1 MRILF
6 ALIWLVLSFFSTT
19 SLGQIQEI
27 NAGSDLDSLEYYKST
42 SKVVENINTD
52 SIEYAPSISAD
63 GKVMIFESNKTG
75 SYKLYETIRDADR
88 HWGSPIS
95 VDSVNNYGSDND
107 LIGGPNVSFDGNTM
121 YFFSSF
127 SGGVGADDIYYS
139 TREEFG
145 WSSPINIGEPINTRG
160 FDGFPSISSNGKT
173 LYFVRV
179 NNEGPQDEALRDLTE
194 GQTCYSI
201 YKSELNKDGSWS
213 EPTMLPYPINKDCEK
228 APRIMA
234 DNRTL
239 IFSSNRLGGLGKYDL
254 YQSYLDDAGDWTSPV
269 PLEYVNTEHN
279 DQFPCIA
286 AQGDKMYYI
295 HTNDI
300 YEVDIPPKYQQ
311 FRNNVIQGF
320 VKDGKSNEGLASEI
334 IVRDAFTSE
343 EIMFLNSNAKDG
355 KFSLVLAVGGSYN
368 VEFRR
373 EGYTTYAT
381 QYDLTTI
388 DEYREI
394 EYDVVLYESAKLNLN
409 IYDVEIFEPILASV
423 KVKIEG
429 ERSMLMDLE
438 SDAGTGQLEL
448 DLPLGKVYE
457 IIIDKAH
464 FQSEYFVFD
473 ASGLM
478 MYPSFEKDI
487 ELIPEKKE
495 LTINVADLTNNAKV
509 RSRVRIRN
517 RNRDETIIVEGNESV
532 ALRVGDRYEIEATSD
547 QGYAFSTAVLDVTD
561 NGFISEEGETTVEPL
576 IQMNLQPLL
585 VGANLTLKD
594 ILFESN
600 SDQLTENSYDELL
613 RVVGLMYANPTL
625 AVEISAHTDDVG
637 SAPYNKLLSDRRA
650 KSVVEFLRENEIE
663 GARFTPVGY
672 GESQPLVA
680 NDTDEGRAKN
690 RRVVLKILKI

>member
-1 MRILF
+1 MRIFFTLC
-6 ALIWLVLSFFSTT
+6 WLLLSYCTTVQKSYAQEATT
-19 SLGQIQEI
+19 STF
-27 NAGSDLDSLEYYKST
+27 DSLEYYKGT
-42 SKVVENINTD
+42 SKIVENINSEAT
-52 SIEYAPSISAD
+52 EYAPSISAD
-63 GKVMIFESNKTG
+63 GKVMIFESNQSG
-75 SYKLYETIRDADR
+75 SYKLYEALLDEER
-88 HWGSPIS
+88 HWGSPIP
-95 VDSVNNYGSDND
+95 VDSVNNYGADND
-107 LIGGPNVSFDGNTM
+107 LIGGPNISFDGNTM

-127 SGGVGADDIYYS
+127 SGGIGADDIYYS

-145 WSSPINIGEPINTRG
+145 WSSPINIGEPINTPG

-179 NNEGPQDEALRDLTE
+179 NDQGPQDEELREETE

-201 YKSELNKDGSWS
+201 YKSEINKDGEWS
-213 EPTMLPYPINKDCEK
+213 EPSKLPYPINKDCEK

-239 IFSSNRLGGLGKYDL
+239 IFSSNRPGGLGKYDL
-254 YQSYLDDAGDWTSPV
+254 YQSFLDDAGDWTTPV
-269 PLEYVNTEHN
+269 PLAYVNSELN

-295 HTNDI
+295 NNNDI
-300 YEVDIPPKYQQ
+300 YEVDIPPSYQQ
-311 FRNNVIQGF
+311 FRNNVIQGY
-320 VKDGKSNEGLASEI
+320 VKNGQTNEGLASEI

-343 EIMFLNSNAKDG
+343 ELMFLSSNPKDG

-373 EGYTTYAT
+373 AGYTTYAT
-381 QYDLTTI
+381 QYDLTAI

-394 EYDVVLYESAKLNLN
+394 EYNVELFESAKLNLN

-438 SDAGTGQLEL
+438 SDATSGQLEL
-448 DLPLGKVYE
+448 DLPLGNAYE
-457 IIIDKAH
+457 IIIDKEN

-487 ELIPEKKE
+487 ELIPKKKE
-495 LTINVADLTNNAKV
+495 IAINVADLTNNSKV

-517 RNRDETIIVEGNESV
+517 RNRDETIIVEGNETV
-532 ALRVGDRYEIEATSD
+532 GLRVGDRYEIEATSD
-547 QGYAFSTAVLDVTD
+547 QGYAYSTTVLDVT
-561 NGFISEEGETTVEPL
+561 EEGIVNSDGEVEVSAAVD
-576 IQMNLQPLL
+576 MKLQPLL

-600 SDQLTENSYDELL
+600 SDQLSENSYDELL
-613 RVVGLMYANPTL
+613 RVVGLMYANPTM

-637 SAPYNKLLSDRRA
+637 SASYNKLLSERRA
-650 KSVVEFLRENEIE
+650 KSVVEFLQENEIVGE
-663 GARFTPVGY
+663 RFSPVGY
-672 GESQPLVA
+672 GEDQPLVA

>member
-1 MRILF
+1 PMF
-6 ALIWLVLSFFSTT
+6 
-19 SLGQIQEI
+19 
-27 NAGSDLDSLEYYKST
+27 DSLEYYKNT
-42 SKVVENINTD
+42 SKRVDNINTE

-63 GKVMIFESNKTG
+63 GKVMIFESNQTG
-75 SYKLYETIRDADR
+75 SYKLYEALLDQDR
-88 HWGSPIS
+88 HWGSPIP
-95 VDSVNNYGSDND
+95 VDSINNYGSDND
-107 LIGGPNVSFDGNTM
+107 LIGGPNISFDGNTM

-127 SGGVGADDIYYS
+127 SGGIGADDIYYA

-145 WSSPINIGEPINTRG
+145 WSSPINIGEPINTPG

-179 NNEGPQDEALRDLTE
+179 NDEGPEDEELRDLTE
-194 GQTCYSI
+194 GQTCYAI
-201 YKSELNKDGSWS
+201 YKSEINKDGKWS
-213 EPTMLPYPINKDCEK
+213 NPTKLPYPINKDCEK

-254 YQSYLDDAGDWTSPV
+254 YQSFLDDAGDWTTPV
-269 PLEYVNTEHN
+269 PLTYVNTSEN

-300 YEVDIPPKYQQ
+300 YEVDIPPSFQQ
-311 FRNNVIQGF
+311 FRNNVIQGI
-320 VKDGKSNEGLASEI
+320 VKSGKTNEGLATEI

-343 EIMFLNSNAKDG
+343 ELMLLNSNPKDG

-368 VEFRR
+368 VEFRK

-381 QYDLTTI
+381 QYDLTNI

-394 EYDVVLYESAKLNLN
+394 EYDVVLYESAKLQLN
-409 IYDVEIFEPILASV
+409 IYDVEIFEPISALV
-423 KVKIEG
+423 KVKVEG
-429 ERSMLMDLE
+429 ERSVLMDLE
-438 SDAGTGQLEL
+438 SDPATGQLEL
-448 DLPLGKVYE
+448 DLPLGAAYE
-457 IIIDKAH
+457 VFIDKEN
-464 FQSEYFVFD
+464 FESEYFVFD

-487 ELIPEKKE
+487 ELIPKKKE
-495 LTINVADLTNNAKV
+495 ITINVADLTNNSKV

-517 RNRDETIIVEGNESV
+517 RNRDETIIVEGNEAV
-532 ALRVGDRYEIEATSD
+532 GLRVGDRYEIEATSD
-547 QGYAFSTAVLDVTD
+547 QGYAYNTTVLDVTED
-561 NGFISEEGETTVEPL
+561 GIVHEDGKAAGDAVVD
-576 IQMNLQPLL
+576 MKLQPLL

-613 RVVGLMYANPTL
+613 RVVGLMYANSTMV
-625 AVEISAHTDDVG
+625 VEISAHTDDVG
-637 SAPYNKLLSDRRA
+637 SARYNKLLSDRRA
-650 KSVVEFLRENEIE
+650 ISVVEFLRENEIE
-663 GARFTPVGY
+663 GERFTPVGY
-672 GESQPLVA
+672 GESQPLVS
-680 NDTDEGRAKN
+680 NDTDEGRAQN
-690 RRVVLKILKI
+690 RRVILKILKI

>member
-6 ALIWLVLSFFSTT
+6 TLCWISLLCATT
-19 SLGQIQEI
+19 MAIGYAQEATAI
-27 NAGSDLDSLEYYKST
+27 TTFDSLEYYKST
-42 SKVVENINTD
+42 SKIVENINTEAT
-52 SIEYAPSISAD
+52 EYAPSISAD
-63 GKVMIFESNKTG
+63 GKVMIFESNQSG
-75 SYKLYETIRDADR
+75 SYKLYETLLDEER
-88 HWGSPIS
+88 HWGSPIP

-107 LIGGPNVSFDGNTM
+107 LIGGPNISFDGNTM

-145 WSSPINIGEPINTRG
+145 WSSPINIGEPINSPG

-179 NNEGPQDEALRDLTE
+179 NDQGPEDEELRELTE

-201 YKSELNKDGSWS
+201 YKSDKNKDGEWS
-213 EPTMLPYPINKDCEK
+213 KPSMLPYPINKDCEK

-254 YQSYLDDAGDWTSPV
+254 YQSFLDDAGDWINPV
-269 PLEYVNTEHN
+269 PLGYVNSAEN

-295 HTNDI
+295 NTNDI
-300 YEVDIPPKYQQ
+300 YEVDIPPSYQQ
-311 FRNNVIQGF
+311 FRNNVIQGY
-320 VKDGKSNEGLASEI
+320 VKNGKTNDGLATEI

-343 EIMFLNSNAKDG
+343 ELMFLHSNAKDG
-355 KFSLVLAVGGSYN
+355 RFSLVLAVGGSYN

-373 EGYTTYAT
+373 EGFTTYAT
-381 QYDLTTI
+381 QYDLSDV

-394 EYDVVLYESAKLNLN
+394 EYNVTLYESAKLNLN
-409 IYDVEIFEPILASV
+409 IYDIEIFEPILASV

-429 ERSMLMDLE
+429 ERSMLLDLE
-438 SDAGTGQLEL
+438 SDPISGQLEL
-448 DLPLGKVYE
+448 DLPLGNVYE
-457 IIIDKAH
+457 VMIDKEN

-487 ELIPEKKE
+487 ELIPKKKE
-495 LTINVADLTNNAKV
+495 IAINVADLTNNSKV

-517 RNRDETIIVEGNESV
+517 RNRDETIIVEGNETV
-532 ALRVGDRYEIEATSD
+532 GLRVGDRYEIEATSD
-547 QGYAFSTAVLDVTD
+547 QGYAYSTTVLDVTED
-561 NGFISEEGETTVEPL
+561 GIINSEGEAKTTASVD
-576 IQMNLQPLL
+576 MKLQPLL

-600 SDQLTENSYDELL
+600 SDQLTEISYDELL

-637 SAPYNKLLSDRRA
+637 SARYNKLLSERRA
-650 KSVVEFLRENEIE
+650 ESVVEFLEENEIKGE
-663 GARFTPVGY
+663 RFTPVGY
-672 GESQPLVA
+672 GEDQPLVA

-690 RRVVLKILKI
+690 RRVILKILKI

>member
-1 MRILF
+1 MRILLTLF
-6 ALIWLVLSFFSTT
+6 WLTLSYYSTMQM
-19 SLGQIQEI
+19 SHAQETA
-27 NAGSDLDSLEYYKST
+27 NTTFDSLEYYKNT
-42 SKVVENINTD
+42 SKIVENINTEAT
-52 SIEYAPSISAD
+52 EYAPSISAD
-63 GKVMIFESNKTG
+63 GKVMIFESNQSG
-75 SYKLYETIRDADR
+75 SYKLYETLLDEER
-88 HWGSPIS
+88 HWGKPIP
-95 VDSVNNYGSDND
+95 VDSVNNYGNDND
-107 LIGGPNVSFDGNTM
+107 LIGGPNISFDGNTM

-145 WSSPINIGEPINTRG
+145 WSSPINIGEPINTPG

-179 NNEGPQDEALRDLTE
+179 NDQGPQDEELREQTE

-201 YKSELNKDGSWS
+201 YKSERNKDGTWS
-213 EPTMLPYPINKDCEK
+213 KPSMLPYPINKDCEK

-254 YQSYLDDAGDWTSPV
+254 YQSFLDDAGDWTTPV
-269 PLEYVNTEHN
+269 PLAYVNSELN

-295 HTNDI
+295 NNNDI
-300 YEVDIPPKYQQ
+300 YEVDIPPSYQQ

-320 VKDGKSNEGLASEI
+320 VKNGLTNEGLAAEI

-343 EIMFLNSNAKDG
+343 ELMFLNSNAKDG

-394 EYDVVLYESAKLNLN
+394 DYNVTLHQSAKLNLN

-423 KVKIEG
+423 KVKVEG
-429 ERSMLMDLE
+429 ERSMLLDLE
-438 SDAGTGQLEL
+438 SDPISGQLEL
-448 DLPLGKVYE
+448 DLPLGSVYE
-457 IIIDKAH
+457 IIIDKEN

-487 ELIPEKKE
+487 ELIPKKKE
-495 LTINVADLTNNAKV
+495 IAINVADLTNNSKV

-517 RNRDETIIVEGNESV
+517 RNRDETIIVEGNETV
-532 ALRVGDRYEIEATSD
+532 GLRVGDRYEIEATSD
-547 QGYAFSTAVLDVTD
+547 QGYAYSTTVLDVTED
-561 NGFISEEGETTVEPL
+561 GIVNSEGATENTTS
-576 IQMNLQPLL
+576 IDMKLQPLL

-600 SDQLTENSYDELL
+600 SDQLSENSYDELL
-613 RVVGLMYANPTL
+613 RVVGLMYANPTM

-637 SAPYNKLLSDRRA
+637 SASYNRLLSERRA
-650 KSVVEFLRENEIE
+650 KSVVEFLQENEIE
-663 GARFTPVGY
+663 GARFSPVGY
-672 GESQPLVA
+672 GEAQPLVA

>member
-6 ALIWLVLSFFSTT
+6 TLCWISLLCGSTMK
-19 SLGQIQEI
+19 IAYAQETT
-27 NAGSDLDSLEYYKST
+27 ATTTFDSLEYYKST
-42 SKVVENINTD
+42 SKIVENINTEAT
-52 SIEYAPSISAD
+52 EYAPSISAD
-63 GKVMIFESNKTG
+63 GKVMIFESNQSG
-75 SYKLYETIRDADR
+75 SYKLYETLLDEER
-88 HWGSPIS
+88 HWGSPIP

-107 LIGGPNVSFDGNTM
+107 LIGGPNISFDGNTM

-145 WSSPINIGEPINTRG
+145 WSSPINIGEPINTPG

-179 NNEGPQDEALRDLTE
+179 NDQGPEDEELRELTE

-201 YKSELNKDGSWS
+201 YKSEKNKDGEWS
-213 EPTMLPYPINKDCEK
+213 KPSKLPYPINKDCEK

-254 YQSYLDDAGDWTSPV
+254 YQSFLDDAGDWTTPV
-269 PLEYVNTEHN
+269 PLGYVNSAEN

-295 HTNDI
+295 NTNDI
-300 YEVDIPPKYQQ
+300 YEVDIPPSFQQ
-311 FRNNVIQGF
+311 FRNNVIQGY
-320 VKDGKSNEGLASEI
+320 VKNGETNRGLATEI

-343 EIMFLNSNAKDG
+343 ELMFLHSNAKDG
-355 KFSLVLAVGGSYN
+355 RFSLVLAVGGSYN

-373 EGYTTYAT
+373 EGFTTYAT
-381 QYDLTTI
+381 QYDLTDI

-394 EYDVVLYESAKLNLN
+394 EYNVALYESAKLNLN
-409 IYDVEIFEPILASV
+409 IYDIEIFEPIPASV

-429 ERSMLMDLE
+429 ERSMLLDLE
-438 SDAGTGQLEL
+438 SDPVSGQLEL
-448 DLPLGKVYE
+448 DLPLGNVYE
-457 IIIDKAH
+457 VMIDKEN

-487 ELIPEKKE
+487 ELIPKKKE
-495 LTINVADLTNNAKV
+495 IAINVADLTNNSKV

-517 RNRDETIIVEGNESV
+517 RNRDETIIVEGNETV
-532 ALRVGDRYEIEATSD
+532 GLRVGDRYEIEATSD
-547 QGYAFSTAVLDVTD
+547 QGYAYSTTVLDVTED
-561 NGFISEEGETTVEPL
+561 GIVNTEGEGETTAAVD
-576 IQMNLQPLL
+576 MKLQPLL

-637 SAPYNKLLSDRRA
+637 SARYNKLLSERRA
-650 KSVVEFLRENEIE
+650 ESVVEFLEESEIE
-663 GARFTPVGY
+663 GERFTPVGY
-672 GESQPLVA
+672 GEDQPLVA

-690 RRVVLKILKI
+690 RRVILKILKI

>member
-1 MRILF
+1 MRL
-6 ALIWLVLSFFSTT
+6 LHPLQWLTCSFVLMIHAVHGQDVTSTF
-19 SLGQIQEI
+19 
-27 NAGSDLDSLEYYKST
+27 DSLEYYKNT
-42 SKVVENINTD
+42 SKKVGNINTD

-63 GKVMIFESNKTG
+63 GKVMIFESNQTG
-75 SYKLYETIRDADR
+75 SYKLYEALLDQNRN
-88 HWGSPIS
+88 WGSPIP

-107 LIGGPNVSFDGNTM
+107 LIGGPNISFDGNTM

-127 SGGVGADDIYYS
+127 SGGVGADDIYYA

-179 NNEGPQDEALRDLTE
+179 NDDGPEDEELQEQTQ
-194 GQTCYSI
+194 GQTCYAI
-201 YKSELNKDGSWS
+201 YKSERDKEGNWS
-213 EPTMLPYPINKDCEK
+213 NPTKLPYPINKDCEK

-254 YQSYLDDAGDWTSPV
+254 YQSYLDDAGDWTTPV
-269 PLEYVNTEHN
+269 PLNYVNTEEN

-300 YEVDIPPKYQQ
+300 YEVDIPPSYQQ
-311 FRNNVIQGF
+311 FRNNVIQGY
-320 VKDGKSNEGLASEI
+320 VKNGKTNEGLSSEI

-343 EIMFLNSNAKDG
+343 ELMFLSSNAKDG

-373 EGYTTYAT
+373 EGFTTYAT
-381 QYDLTTI
+381 QYDLTSI
-388 DEYREI
+388 NEYREI
-394 EYDVVLYESAKLNLN
+394 EYDVELFESANLKLN
-409 IYDVEIFEPILASV
+409 IYDIEIFEPIAASV

-429 ERSMLMDLE
+429 QRSMLMDVE
-438 SDAGTGQLEL
+438 SDPITGHLEL
-448 DLPLGKVYE
+448 DLPLGNVYE
-457 IIIDKAH
+457 VIVDKKN
-464 FQSEYFVFD
+464 FESEYFVFD

-487 ELIPEKKE
+487 ELIPKKKE
-495 LTINVADLTNNAKV
+495 IIINVADLTNNAKV

-532 ALRVGDRYEIEATSD
+532 GLRVGDRYEIEATSD
-547 QGYAFSTAVLDVTD
+547 QGYAFNTTVLDVT
-561 NGFISEEGETTVEPL
+561 EEGIVDESGEAMAEAAVD
-576 IQMNLQPLL
+576 MKLQPLL

-613 RVVGLMYANPTL
+613 RVVGLMYANPTMS
-625 AVEISAHTDDVG
+625 VEISAHTDDVG
-637 SAPYNKLLSDRRA
+637 SANYNKLLSDRRA
-650 KSVVEFLRENEIE
+650 KSVVEFLQENEIQGE
-663 GARFTPVGY
+663 RFTPVGY
-672 GESQPLVA
+672 GEDQPLVG

>member
-1 MRILF
+1 MRIF
-6 ALIWLVLSFFSTT
+6 LVLIAF
-19 SLGQIQEI
+19 LGSHFVVTFPSQSQDVAT
-27 NAGSDLDSLEYYKST
+27 NAIDSLEFYKKT
-42 SKVVENINTD
+42 SKRVDNINTD
-52 SIEYAPSISAD
+52 STEYAPSISAD

-75 SYKLYETIRDADR
+75 SYKLYESLRDESR
-88 HWGSPIS
+88 HWGEPLP

-127 SGGVGADDIYYS
+127 SRGIGADDIYYS

-145 WSSPINIGEPINTRG
+145 WSSPINIGEPINSRD

-179 NNEGPQDEALRDLTE
+179 NHDGPQDEELREQTA

-201 YKSELNKDGSWS
+201 FKSEKNKDGTWA
-213 EPTMLPYPINKDCEK
+213 EPSKLPYPINKDCEK

-239 IFSSNRLGGLGKYDL
+239 IFSSNRPGGLGKYDL
-254 YQSYLDDAGDWTSPV
+254 YQSFLDDAGDWTTPV
-269 PLEYVNTEHN
+269 PLAYVNSELN

-295 HTNDI
+295 NNNDI
-300 YEVDIPPKYQQ
+300 YEVDIPPSYQQ

-320 VKDGKSNEGLASEI
+320 VKNGRTNEGLATEI

-343 EIMFLNSNAKDG
+343 ELMFLNSNPKDG
-355 KFSLVLAVGGSYN
+355 RFSLVLAVGGSYN
-368 VEFRR
+368 VEFRK
-373 EGYTTYAT
+373 EGYTTYAA
-381 QYDLTTI
+381 QYDLTSI

-394 EYDVVLYESAKLNLN
+394 EYNVELYESAQLNLN
-409 IYDVEIFEPILASV
+409 IYDIEIFEPISASI
-423 KVKIEG
+423 KIKIEG
-429 ERSMLMDLE
+429 ERSLLRDVE
-438 SDAGTGQLEL
+438 SDPISGQIEL
-448 DLPLGKVYE
+448 DLPLGNVYE
-457 IIIDKAH
+457 IIVDKEH

-487 ELIPEKKE
+487 ELIPKKKDIA
-495 LTINVADLTNNAKV
+495 INVSDLTNNSKV

-517 RNRDETIIVEGNESV
+517 RNRDETIIVDGNESV
-532 ALRVGDRYEIEATSD
+532 GLRVGDRYEIEATSD
-547 QGYAFSTAVLDVTD
+547 QGYAYKTTVLDVT
-561 NGFISEEGETTVEPL
+561 EEGIVNVEEDGSAVTGA
-576 IQMNLQPLL
+576 IDMKLQPLI

-613 RVVGLMYANPTL
+613 RVVGLMYANPTM

-637 SAPYNKLLSDRRA
+637 SASYNKLLSDRRA
-650 KSVVEFLRENEIE
+650 KSVVEYLRENEIQAE
-663 GARFTPVGY
+663 RFTPVGY
-672 GESQPLVA
+672 GESQPLVS

-690 RRVVLKILKI
+690 RRVILKILKI

>member
-6 ALIWLVLSFFSTT
+6 TLCSLLLSYGLTIHESYAQESTPT
-19 SLGQIQEI
+19 TTI
-27 NAGSDLDSLEYYKST
+27 DSLEYYKST
-42 SKVVENINTD
+42 SKIVGNINSEAT
-52 SIEYAPSISAD
+52 EYAPSISAD
-63 GKVMIFESNKTG
+63 GKVMIFESNQSG
-75 SYKLYETIRDADR
+75 PYKLYEALLDEER
-88 HWGSPIS
+88 HWGKPIP
-95 VDSVNNYGSDND
+95 VDSVNNYGNDND
-107 LIGGPNVSFDGNTM
+107 LIGGPNISFDGNTM

-145 WSSPINIGEPINTRG
+145 WSSPINIGEPINTPG

-179 NNEGPQDEALRDLTE
+179 NDAGPQDEELREQTE

-201 YKSELNKDGSWS
+201 YKSEKNKDGEWS
-213 EPTMLPYPINKDCEK
+213 TPSKLPYPINKDCEK

-239 IFSSNRLGGLGKYDL
+239 IFSSNRPGGLGKYDL
-254 YQSYLDDAGDWTSPV
+254 YQSFLDDAGDWTTPV
-269 PLEYVNTEHN
+269 PLAYVNSDLN

-295 HTNDI
+295 NNNDI
-300 YEVDIPPKYQQ
+300 YEVDIPPSYQQ
-311 FRNNVIQGF
+311 FRNNVIQGY
-320 VKDGKSNEGLASEI
+320 VENGQTNEGLATEI

-343 EIMFLNSNAKDG
+343 ELMFLNSNAKDG

-373 EGYTTYAT
+373 EGFTTYAT
-381 QYDLTTI
+381 QYDLTAI

-394 EYDVVLYESAKLNLN
+394 DYNVKLYESAKLNLN

-438 SDAGTGQLEL
+438 SDPLSGQLEL
-448 DLPLGKVYE
+448 ELPLGSVYE
-457 IIIDKAH
+457 VIIDKEN

-487 ELIPEKKE
+487 ELIPKKKE
-495 LTINVADLTNNAKV
+495 LAINVADLTNNSKV

-517 RNRDETIIVEGNESV
+517 RNRDETIIVEGNETV
-532 ALRVGDRYEIEATSD
+532 GLRVGDRYEIEATSD
-547 QGYAFSTAVLDVTD
+547 QGYAYSTTVLDVTED
-561 NGFISEEGETTVEPL
+561 GIVNSEGEAEITAA
-576 IQMNLQPLL
+576 IDMKLQPLL

-600 SDQLTENSYDELL
+600 SDQLSENSYDELL
-613 RVVGLMYANPTL
+613 RVVGLMYANPTM

-637 SAPYNKLLSDRRA
+637 SASYNQLLSKRRA
-650 KSVVEFLRENEIE
+650 KSVVEFLQENEIE
-663 GARFTPVGY
+663 GERFTPVGY
-672 GESQPLVA
+672 GEAQPLVA

>member
-1 MRILF
+1 MRILLTLF
-6 ALIWLVLSFFSTT
+6 WLSLSYYSTM
-19 SLGQIQEI
+19 QISHAQETA
-27 NAGSDLDSLEYYKST
+27 NTTFDSLEYYKNT
-42 SKVVENINTD
+42 SKIVENINTEAT
-52 SIEYAPSISAD
+52 EYAPSISAD
-63 GKVMIFESNKTG
+63 GKVMIFESNQSG
-75 SYKLYETIRDADR
+75 SYKLYEALLDEER
-88 HWGSPIS
+88 HWGKPIP
-95 VDSVNNYGSDND
+95 VDSVNNYGNDND
-107 LIGGPNVSFDGNTM
+107 LIGGPNISFDGNTM

-145 WSSPINIGEPINTRG
+145 WSSPINIGEPINTPG

-179 NNEGPQDEALRDLTE
+179 NDQGPQDEELREQTE

-201 YKSELNKDGSWS
+201 YKSERNKDGTWS
-213 EPTMLPYPINKDCEK
+213 KPSMLPYPINKDCEK

-254 YQSYLDDAGDWTSPV
+254 YQSFLDDAGDWTTPV
-269 PLEYVNTEHN
+269 PLAYVNSELN

-295 HTNDI
+295 NNSDI
-300 YEVDIPPKYQQ
+300 YEVDIPPSYQQ

-320 VKDGKSNEGLASEI
+320 VKNGLTNEGLATEI

-343 EIMFLNSNAKDG
+343 ELMFLNSNAKDG

-394 EYDVVLYESAKLNLN
+394 DYNVTLHQSAKLNLN

-423 KVKIEG
+423 KVKVEG
-429 ERSMLMDLE
+429 ERSMLLDLE
-438 SDAGTGQLEL
+438 SDPISGQLEL
-448 DLPLGKVYE
+448 DLPLGSVYE
-457 IIIDKAH
+457 IIIDKEN

-487 ELIPEKKE
+487 ELIPKKKE
-495 LTINVADLTNNAKV
+495 IANK
-509 RSRVRIRN
+509 RS
-517 RNRDETIIVEGNESV
+517 
-532 ALRVGDRYEIEATSD
+532 
-547 QGYAFSTAVLDVTD
+547 
-561 NGFISEEGETTVEPL
+561 
-576 IQMNLQPLL
+576 
-585 VGANLTLKD
+585 
-594 ILFESN
+594 
-600 SDQLTENSYDELL
+600 
-613 RVVGLMYANPTL
+613 
-625 AVEISAHTDDVG
+625 
-637 SAPYNKLLSDRRA
+637 
-650 KSVVEFLRENEIE
+650 
-663 GARFTPVGY
+663 
-672 GESQPLVA
+672 
-680 NDTDEGRAKN
+680 
-690 RRVVLKILKI
+690 

>member
-1 MRILF
+1 MMIHI
-6 ALIWLVLSFFSTT
+6 AHGQEVDSTPMF
-19 SLGQIQEI
+19 
-27 NAGSDLDSLEYYKST
+27 DSLEYYKNT
-42 SKVVENINTD
+42 SKRVDNINTE

-63 GKVMIFESNKTG
+63 GKVMIFESNQTG
-75 SYKLYETIRDADR
+75 SYKLYEALLDQDR
-88 HWGSPIS
+88 HWGSPIP
-95 VDSVNNYGSDND
+95 VDSINNYGSDND
-107 LIGGPNVSFDGNTM
+107 LIGGPNISFDGNTM

-127 SGGVGADDIYYS
+127 SGGIGADDIYYA

-145 WSSPINIGEPINTRG
+145 WSSPINIGEPINTPG

-179 NNEGPQDEALRDLTE
+179 NDEGPEDEELRDLTE
-194 GQTCYSI
+194 GQTCYAI
-201 YKSELNKDGSWS
+201 YKSEINKDGKWS
-213 EPTMLPYPINKDCEK
+213 NPTKLPYPINKDCEK

-254 YQSYLDDAGDWTSPV
+254 YQSFLDDAGDWTTPV
-269 PLEYVNTEHN
+269 PLTYVNTSEN

-300 YEVDIPPKYQQ
+300 YEVDIPPSFQQ
-311 FRNNVIQGF
+311 FRNNVIQGI
-320 VKDGKSNEGLASEI
+320 VKSGKTNEGLATEI

-343 EIMFLNSNAKDG
+343 ELMLLNSNPKDG

-368 VEFRR
+368 VEFRK

-381 QYDLTTI
+381 QYDLTNI

-394 EYDVVLYESAKLNLN
+394 EYDVVLYESAKLQLN
-409 IYDVEIFEPILASV
+409 IYDVEIFEPISALV
-423 KVKIEG
+423 KVKVEG
-429 ERSMLMDLE
+429 ERSVLMDLE
-438 SDAGTGQLEL
+438 SDPATGQLEL
-448 DLPLGKVYE
+448 DLPLGAAYE
-457 IIIDKAH
+457 VFIDKEN
-464 FQSEYFVFD
+464 FESEYFVFD

-487 ELIPEKKE
+487 ELIPKKKE
-495 LTINVADLTNNAKV
+495 ITINVADLTNNSKV

-517 RNRDETIIVEGNESV
+517 RNRDETIIVEGNEAV
-532 ALRVGDRYEIEATSD
+532 GLRVGDRYEIEATSD
-547 QGYAFSTAVLDVTD
+547 QGYAYNTTVLDVTED
-561 NGFISEEGETTVEPL
+561 GIVHEDGKAAGDAVVD
-576 IQMNLQPLL
+576 MKLQPLL

-613 RVVGLMYANPTL
+613 RVVGLMYANSTMV
-625 AVEISAHTDDVG
+625 VEISAHTDDVG
-637 SAPYNKLLSDRRA
+637 SARYNKLLSDRRA
-650 KSVVEFLRENEIE
+650 ISVVEFLRENEIE
-663 GARFTPVGY
+663 GERFTPVGY
-672 GESQPLVA
+672 GESQPLVS
-680 NDTDEGRAKN
+680 NDTDEGRAQN
-690 RRVVLKILKI
+690 RRVILKILKI

>member
-1 MRILF
+1 MRILHPLLWF
-6 ALIWLVLSFFSTT
+6 TCSFLVMIHVAQGQDVDSTPT
-19 SLGQIQEI
+19 F
-27 NAGSDLDSLEYYKST
+27 DSLAYYKRT
-42 SKVVENINTD
+42 SKKVENINTE

-63 GKVMIFESNKTG
+63 GKVMIFESNQTG
-75 SYKLYETIRDADR
+75 SYKLYEALLDKDR
-88 HWGSPIS
+88 HWGSPIP

-107 LIGGPNVSFDGNTM
+107 LIGGPNISFDGNTM

-127 SGGVGADDIYYS
+127 SGGIGADDIYYS

-145 WSSPINIGEPINTRG
+145 WSSPINIGEPINTPG

-179 NNEGPQDEALRDLTE
+179 NDDGPEDEELRDLTA
-194 GQTCYSI
+194 GQTCYAI
-201 YKSELNKDGSWS
+201 YKSEIDKEGKWS
-213 EPTMLPYPINKDCEK
+213 RPTKLPYPINKDCEK

-254 YQSYLDDAGDWTSPV
+254 HQSFLDDAGDWTTPV
-269 PLEYVNTEHN
+269 PLSYVNSEEN

-300 YEVDIPPKYQQ
+300 YEVDIPPSFQQ
-311 FRNNVIQGF
+311 FRNNVIQGY
-320 VKDGKSNEGLASEI
+320 VKNGKTHEGLSAEI

-343 EIMFLNSNAKDG
+343 ELMFLSSNAKDG

-373 EGYTTYAT
+373 AGFTTYAT
-381 QYDLTTI
+381 QYDLTAV

-394 EYDVVLYESAKLNLN
+394 EYDVELHESAKLILN
-409 IYDVEIFEPILASV
+409 IYDIEIFEPISASV
-423 KVKIEG
+423 KVKVEG
-429 ERSMLMDLE
+429 QRSMLMDLE
-438 SDAGTGQLEL
+438 SNPVSGQLEL
-448 DLPLGKVYE
+448 DLPLGEAYE
-457 IIIDKAH
+457 IIIDKKH

-495 LTINVADLTNNAKV
+495 ITINVADLTNNSKV

-532 ALRVGDRYEIEATSD
+532 GLRVGDRYEIEATSD
-547 QGYAFSTAVLDVTD
+547 QGYAFNTTVLDVTET
-561 NGFISEEGETTVEPL
+561 GIVSETGETLTEAAVD
-576 IQMNLQPLL
+576 MKLQPLL
-585 VGANLTLKD
+585 VGTNLTLKD

-613 RVVGLMYANPTL
+613 RVVGLMYANPTM

-637 SAPYNKLLSDRRA
+637 SANYNKLLSDRRA
-650 KSVVEFLRENEIE
+650 KSVVEFLRENEIV

-672 GESQPLVA
+672 GEAQPLVG